1 MKDKVSFESDY
12 IAGAHPKIMEA
23 LCKTNFESLSGYGAD
38 LYSESARE
46 KIKSACECE
55 TAEVEFLVGG
65 TQTNAI
71 VISTMLKEYEG
82 VIAAKTGHV
91 SVHEAGAIE
100 YTGKKVLELESHDGK
115 ICGKELVSYLS
126 NFFADEN
133 REHMVFPGMVYISH
147 PTEYGTLYCKKELED
162 LSDICSRY
170 NIPLFLDGARLGYG
184 LMSKS
189 TDVTLRDVAKYC
201 DVFYIGGTKVGA
213 LCGEAVVFTRNN
225 KPKHFMNSVKK
236 RGALLAKSRL
246 LGIQFDTLFTNDLYF
261 ELAKHGIEMAIKLKQ
276 IFLEKGYEFHIESP
290 SNQQFLVLENKMLEI
305 LKNKVAF
312 SFWEKKDETHSVVR
326 FATSW
331 STTKEDLE
339 YLEKIL

>member
-1 MKDKVSFESDY
+1 
-12 IAGAHPKIMEA
+12 
-23 LCKTNFESLSGYGAD
+23 
-38 LYSESARE
+38 
-46 KIKSACECE
+46 
-55 TAEVEFLVGG
+55 
-65 TQTNAI
+65 
-71 VISTMLKEYEG
+71 
-82 VIAAKTGHV
+82 
-91 SVHEAGAIE
+91 
-100 YTGKKVLELESHDGK
+100 
-115 ICGKELVSYLS
+115 
-126 NFFADEN
+126 
-133 REHMVFPGMVYISH
+133 
-147 PTEYGTLYCKKELED
+147 
-162 LSDICSRY
+162 
-170 NIPLFLDGARLGYG
+170 
-184 LMSKS
+184 
-189 TDVTLRDVAKYC
+189 
-201 DVFYIGGTKVGA
+201 
-213 LCGEAVVFTRNN
+213 
-225 KPKHFMNSVKK
+225 MNSVKK